1 MATFQNTITIRRP
14 IEDVFVLLAD
24 FENIPR
30 WNYAILQ
37 TKKICPGP
45 VGVGTTYRQIRSL
58 PSRSEEGFQVTVF
71 EPTSHLEIHGDI
83 GPFTA
88 TLSYLLAPL
97 GNGTRLTNS
106 VDLQPTSRA
115 LRLLAPLAALRVKT
129 AVAANLRTLKQLL
142 ETGVGVTHGDAG
154 DLKEQT

>member
-1 MATFQNTITIRRP
+1 MATFQNTVTIRRP

-115 LRLLAPLAALRVKT
+115 LRLLAPLAALRVNT
-129 AVAANLRTLKQLL
+129 AVAANLRTLKRLL